1 MIETLS
7 NVAAD
12 LNLRLMQGKYWSTIM
27 TIKDATGKPFD
38 VTGYIFRGQIRK
50 TATSPLAA
58 SFVFTILDAVAGSV
72 RAELLSDQTSKLTA
86 PKYVYDWEYADAQ
99 GEEHALVK
107 GNVNVTAEVT
117 HV

>member
-1 MIETLS
+1 MVETLS

-12 LNLRLMQGKYWSTIM
+12 LNLSLMQGKYWSTIM
-27 TIKDATGKPFD
+27 TIKDATGKPIN

-50 TATSPLAA
+50 TVTSPVTA
-58 SFVFTILDAVAGSV
+58 SFTFTIADALAGSV

-86 PKYVYDWEYADAQ
+86 LKYVYDWEYEDVQ
-99 GEEHALVK
+99 GEEHALIK
-107 GNVNVTAEVT
+107 GNVNVIAEVT